1 LQLDPGAVPTTVG
14 SVQLQAGAPTFSIM
28 TQPGLSYFV
37 EYTDDLVNPAWFTLS
52 GALGNGSVNMQTDF
66 LTSGVAQRF

>member
-14 SVQLQAGAPTFSIM
+14 SVQLQAGAPTLSIM

-37 EYTDDLVNPAWFTLS
+37 EYT
-52 GALGNGSVNMQTDF
+52 
-66 LTSGVAQRF
+66 